1 MQAGIKIKSSAV
13 AEMAAQCRTVL
24 WLLRSSAGYFFMTYT
39 FSVIYENITIKHKL
53 PKLDSLGYI
62 YVQTILAYN
71 FNHCEVIGRKLGDLV
86 K

>member
-1 MQAGIKIKSSAV
+1 
-13 AEMAAQCRTVL
+13 
-24 WLLRSSAGYFFMTYT
+24 MTYT